1 MRSMQEDKSI
11 LRKKRPSSIDNL
23 TLPAPESILG
33 MGVKR
38 GGLGKP
44 DKSPTGR

>member
-1 MRSMQEDKSI
+1 MQEAESL

-23 TLPAPESILG
+23 TLPAPQSILGMGLLG

-38 GGLGKP
+38 EGSAP
-44 DKSPTGR
+44 PRPGR